1 MNEKLNTDECWRA
14 VTQRDADGGF
24 FYAVR
29 STGVYCRPSCP
40 SRRPRR
46 ENVQFF
52 RAPDEAERAGFRPCK
67 RCRPRSSDAN
77 VRAALVAE
85 ICKHLEQATPEE
97 ASLNTLAR
105 RFGMSPFHLQRVFKS
120 AVGITPREYADA
132 CRVKSLKRQ
141 LHKGESVTHALY
153 EAGYGSSRGL
163 YEGSNQKLGMTP
175 RSYREGAKGVFIR
188 YTTLD
193 SPVGRMLVAATDKG
207 VCSIQF
213 GNSENELLQGL
224 KREFPLAT
232 VRRGEVVLRR
242 WIRALL
248 DQLHGQQPQT
258 PLPLDIRA
266 TAFQRRVWEHLRSI
280 PYGRTESY
288 SEVAAAVGDPNATR
302 AVARACATNPVAV
315 AVPCH
320 RVVRRNGDLGGY
332 RWGLKRKRALL
343 DIESGRRTVARS
355 QSAGR

>member
-1 MNEKLNTDECWRA
+1 MQPEMKDRLNADDCWRA
-14 VTQRDADGGF
+14 VTERDGQELF

-52 RAPDEAERAGFRPCK
+52 RAPDDAERAGYRPCK
-67 RCRPRSSDAN
+67 RCRPRDSEVN
-77 VRAALVAE
+77 GRAAMVAKV
-85 ICKHLEQATPEE
+85 CKYLEQATPED
-97 ASLNTLAR
+97 ASLNTLSR
-105 RFGMSPFHLQRVFKS
+105 RFGMSPFHLHRVFKS
-120 AVGITPREYADA
+120 VAGITPREYADA
-132 CRVKSLKRQ
+132 CRVKSLKQQ
-141 LHKGESVTHALY
+141 LHHGQTVTDAMY

-163 YEGSNQKLGMTP
+163 YEGSNERLGMTP
-175 RSYREGAKGVFIR
+175 GSYRDGAKGVFIR

-213 GNSENELLQGL
+213 GSSESDLLREL

-232 VRRGEVVLRR
+232 LRRGEIVLRR

-248 DQLHGQQPQT
+248 DQLHGQQPQE

-266 TAFQRRVWEHLRSI
+266 TAFQRRVWEHLRAI
-280 PYGRTESY
+280 PYGQTESY
-288 SEVAAAVGDPNATR
+288 SEVAAAVGDANASR
-302 AVARACATNPVAV
+302 AVARACASNPVAV
-315 AVPCH
+315 AIPCH
-320 RVVRRNGDLGGY
+320 RVVRRNGSLGGY
-332 RWGLKRKRALL
+332 RWGIKRKRKLL
-343 DIESGRRTVARS
+343 EIESGKPAR
-355 QSAGR
+355 AGS

>member
-1 MNEKLNTDECWRA
+1 MKETLNADDCWRA
-14 VTQRDADGGF
+14 VTDRQADGSF

-52 RAPDEAERAGFRPCK
+52 SAQDDAERAGFRPCK

-77 VRAALVAE
+77 GRAAMIAE
-85 ICKHLEQATPEE
+85 VCKYLEQATPDE
-97 ASLNTLAR
+97 ASLNTLADK
-105 RFGMSPFHLQRVFKS
+105 FGMSPFHLHRVFKS
-120 AVGITPREYADA
+120 VVGITPREYADA
-132 CRVKSLKRQ
+132 CRVKSLKQQ
-141 LHKGESVTHALY
+141 LHRGQSVTEAMY

-163 YEGSNQKLGMTP
+163 YEGSSERLGMTP
-175 RSYREGAKGVFIR
+175 GSYRDGAKGEFIR

-193 SPVGRMLVAATDKG
+193 SPVGRMLVAATEKG

-213 GNSENELLQGL
+213 GSSENELLQSL

-232 VRRGEVVLRR
+232 LRRGEVVLRR

-248 DQLHGQQPQT
+248 DQLHGQQPQQ

-266 TAFQRRVWEHLRSI
+266 TAFQRRVWEHLRAI
-280 PYGRTESY
+280 PYGQTESY
-288 SEVAAAVGDPNATR
+288 SEVAAAVGDPNASR
-302 AVARACATNPVAV
+302 AVARACASNPVAV
-315 AVPCH
+315 AIPCH

-332 RWGLKRKRALL
+332 RWGTKRKRALL
-343 DIESGRRTVARS
+343 DIESRRQRGAR
-355 QSAGR
+355 AGA